1 MCVYLFFQNLVR
13 PFFQK
18 SHRSSI
24 VIFLITL
31 SFIFPTHATAQ
42 VISVD
47 PQNVAI
53 GIKKMEAQIQS
64 NLQKGQIPG
73 CAIAVVFRNQ
83 VIFIS
88 GYGVRTIG
96 KKEKIDIDTIFQL
109 GSVSKP
115 IAATLTSV
123 LEDHGL
129 LNMEDSVIEY
139 LPNFTLNNRLSPCAL
154 KIKHLL
160 NHTSGVPRGGFNNLI
175 ETHMPP
181 AQLKLALQRP
191 RVGPVGH
198 RYDYH
203 NAMFGLIA
211 DVTQAAT
218 LQKFPDALKTNLLQ
232 PLHMTNTSATYEA
245 LMRNRNKAS
254 PHTKNN
260 RGMLCVCEPFS
271 KGYYAV
277 APAGGINSSIRDMAT
292 FLKAQMG
299 GYPQVVSS
307 KALARAQ
314 TPLISTNNL
323 LNSAPGS
330 ATRSRNPSY
339 GLGWRLL
346 DYANQK
352 LVYHGGWLK
361 GFTNFLAFLPNQK
374 LGIIVLHNADTRFS
388 TQLAMNF
395 FETALGLPPANKIS
409 ALFER
414 HKEKHRKQM
423 YRSKI
428 TPKPRTI
435 KKEAAQSKPL
445 KVKHIKP
452 KTKIKRQPLS

>member
-1 MCVYLFFQNLVR
+1 MYVCLFFQNLVQS
-13 PFFQK
+13 FFQK
-18 SHRSSI
+18 LSHCYSFS
-24 VIFLITL
+24 VIFTITL
-31 SFIFPTHATAQ
+31 SLIFPIQATAQ
-42 VISVD
+42 IIPID
-47 PQNVAI
+47 PQNVVI
-53 GIKKMEAQIQS
+53 GIKKMEEQIQS
-64 NLQKGQIPG
+64 NLQQGKMAG

-83 VIFIS
+83 VIFIN

-115 IAATLTSV
+115 IAATLASV
-123 LEDHGL
+123 LEDHGV
-129 LNMEDSVIEY
+129 LNIEDSVIEY
-139 LPNFTLNNRLSPCAL
+139 LPKFTLNNHLPASAL

-160 NHTSGVPRGGFNNLI
+160 SHTSGVPRGGFNNLI
-175 ETHMPP
+175 EMHTPST
-181 AQLKLALQRP
+181 QLKLALQRP
-191 RVGPVGH
+191 RVGPVGR

-218 LQKFPDALKTNLLQ
+218 LQTFADALKTNLLQ
-232 PLHMTNTSATYEA
+232 PLHMTNTSATYET
-245 LMRNRNKAS
+245 LMRNINKAS
-254 PHTKNN
+254 PHTKNS
-260 RGMLCVCEPFS
+260 RGSLCACEPFS

-307 KALARAQ
+307 KALARTQ
-314 TPLISTNNL
+314 HSLIPTNNL

-330 ATRSRNPSY
+330 ATRSKNPSY

-374 LGIIVLHNADTRFS
+374 LGIIVLHNAETRFS
-388 TQLAMNF
+388 THLAMNF
-395 FETALGLPPANKIS
+395 FETALGLPPANKIC
-409 ALFER
+409 ALFNR

-423 YRSKI
+423 YRSKA
-428 TPKPRTI
+428 TAKPRVI
-435 KKEAAQSKPL
+435 KKEIERSKPL
-445 KVKHIKP
+445 KVKHVKP
-452 KTKIKRQPLS
+452 KVGRKK